1 MGVGKVMMKS
11 GCNKVFTVAV
21 FAVSVLVLLF
31 FTSCIEAEEP
41 GPIVQ
46 NYPVQGVWQ
55 AKATWHE
62 ENPYNYGGDTYV
74 LEIYYDFQEQGV
86 VKNRMTLELNDYQLS
101 DSGWITLNLTWNV
114 EGNVIKL
121 SSGKQFVI
129 ADDCFNDIYPN
140 PEMVLYFYKFQ

>member
-1 MGVGKVMMKS
+1 
-11 GCNKVFTVAV
+11 
-21 FAVSVLVLLF
+21 
-31 FTSCIEAEEP
+31 
-41 GPIVQ
+41 
-46 NYPVQGVWQ
+46 
-55 AKATWHE
+55 
-62 ENPYNYGGDTYV
+62 
-74 LEIYYDFQEQGV
+74 
-86 VKNRMTLELNDYQLS
+86 MTLELNNYQLS